1 MSDPTRMHRREAI
14 KWMLSAVSSVA
25 MLDHD
30 ALAQMPARPGAAGYG
45 VDPNLLKSYNA
56 GDLWPLALNAK
67 QRRTAAVLCD
77 VIIPAEGGTPSA
89 SALHV
94 HDFVNEW
101 ISAPYPAHQRDRVL
115 IVDGLAFLDEESAR
129 RFGKPFHTIAT
140 QQRHAICDDIC
151 YEPTAKPAFKTAS
164 AFFRRY
170 RDLTAGGFYTTPAG
184 MKDIGYVGNVALPA
198 FNGPPN
204 EVKARL
210 GVDHDN

>member
-1 MSDPTRMHRREAI
+1 MSDSSRIDRRVAI
-14 KWMLSAVSSVA
+14 RWMMTAVGSVA
-25 MLDHD
+25 LLDHD
-30 ALAQMPARPGAAGYG
+30 AFAQAPVPPSGAGYG
-45 VDPNLLKSYNA
+45 VDPNLLKSYKP
-56 GDLWPLALNAK
+56 GDLWPLAMDAK

-77 VIIPAEGGTPSA
+77 VIIPAEGDTPSA

-115 IVDGLAFLDEESAR
+115 IVGGLAWMDEESAR
-129 RFGKPFHTIAT
+129 RFGKPFHAIVM
-140 QQRHAICDDIC
+140 QQRHAMCDDIC
-151 YEPTAKPAFKTAS
+151 YEPKARPELKTAA

-198 FNGPPN
+198 FTGPPE

-210 GVDHDN
+210 GVRD

>member
-1 MSDPTRMHRREAI
+1 MSDSSRMDRRVAI
-14 KWMLSAVSSVA
+14 TWMLSAVGSVA
-25 MLDHD
+25 LLDHD
-30 ALAQMPARPGAAGYG
+30 AFAQVAAPPSGAGYG
-45 VDPNLLKSYNA
+45 VDPNLLKSYKP
-56 GDLWPLALNAK
+56 GDLWPLAMDAT

-77 VIIPAEGGTPSA
+77 VIIPAEGDTPSA

-101 ISAPYPAHQRDRVL
+101 ISAPYPAHQRDRAL
-115 IVDGLAFLDEESAR
+115 IVVGLAWMDEESTR
-129 RFGKPFHTIAT
+129 RFGKPFHAIVT

-151 YEPTAKPAFKTAS
+151 YEPKARPELKTAA

-198 FNGPPN
+198 FMGPPD

-210 GVDHDN
+210 GVRD

>member
-1 MSDPTRMHRREAI
+1 MSDSTGMDRRDAI
-14 KWMLSAVSSVA
+14 KWMLSAVGSVA
-25 MLDHD
+25 LVDHD
-30 ALAQMPARPGAAGYG
+30 AFAEVPAPPAGAGYG
-45 VDPNLLKSYNA
+45 ADPNLLKTYTP
-56 GDLWPLALNAK
+56 GELWPLALNAT

-77 VIIPAEGGTPSA
+77 VIIPAEGDTPGA

-115 IVDGLAFLDEESAR
+115 IVDGLAFLDAESAR
-129 RFGKPFHTIAT
+129 RFGKPFHQIAMP
-140 QQRHAICDDIC
+140 QRHAICDDIC
-151 YEPTAKPAFKTAS
+151 YEPKAKAEFKTAA

-198 FNGPPN
+198 FNGPPK

-210 GVDHDN
+210 GVGD

>member
-1 MSDPTRMHRREAI
+1 MSDPARMDRREAV

-25 MLDHD
+25 LLDSD
-30 ALAQMPARPGAAGYG
+30 ALAQTPLALGGAGYG
-45 VDPNLLKSYNA
+45 VDPKILRTYKP
-56 GDLWPLALNAK
+56 GDLWPLAMNAT

-77 VIIPAEGGTPSA
+77 VIIPAEGNTPSA

-101 ISAPYPAHQRDRVL
+101 ISAPYAAHRRDQVL
-115 IVDGLAFLDEESAR
+115 IVEGLTWMDEEATR
-129 RFGKPFHTIAT
+129 RFGRPFHKIAM
-140 QQRHAICDDIC
+140 QQRHTICDDIC
-151 YEPTAKPAFKTAS
+151 YEPKATPEFKKPA

-198 FNGPPN
+198 FNGPPT
-204 EVKARL
+204 EVKAKL
-210 GVDHDN
+210 GLGD

>member
-1 MSDPTRMHRREAI
+1 
-14 KWMLSAVSSVA
+14 
-25 MLDHD
+25 MLDHV
-30 ALAQMPARPGAAGYG
+30 AFGQMAAPLGGAGYG
-45 VDPNLLKSYNA
+45 VDPNLLKNYKP
-56 GDLWPLALNAK
+56 GDLWPLALNAT
-67 QRRTAAVLCD
+67 QRRTAGVLCD
-77 VIIPAEGGTPSA
+77 VIIPAEGDTPGA

-101 ISAPYPAHQRDRVL
+101 ISAPYPAHRRDRVL

-129 RFGKPFHTIAT
+129 RFGKPFHTVAI

-151 YEPTAKPAFKTAS
+151 YEPNAKPEFTTAA

-184 MKDIGYVGNVALPA
+184 IKDIVYVGNVALPA
-198 FNGPPN
+198 FKGPPK

-210 GVDHDN
+210 GVPD

>member
-1 MSDPTRMHRREAI
+1 MSDFTRMDRRDAI
-14 KWMLSAVSSVA
+14 KWMLSAVGSVA
-25 MLDHD
+25 LLADD
-30 ALAQMPARPGAAGYG
+30 AFAQVLLPPNGTGYG
-45 VDPNLLKSYNA
+45 VDPNLLKSYKP
-56 GDLWPLALNAK
+56 GDLWPLALSAK
-67 QRRTAAVLCD
+67 QLRTAAVLCD
-77 VIIPAEGGTPSA
+77 VIIPAEGESPSA

-101 ISAPYPAHQRDRVL
+101 ISAPYPAFQRDRVV
-115 IVDGLAFLDEESAR
+115 IVDGLAWMDEESAR
-129 RFGKPFHTIAT
+129 RFGKSFDKISM

-151 YEPTAKPAFKTAS
+151 YAPKAKPEFKTAA

-198 FNGPPN
+198 FNGPPQ

-210 GVDHDN
+210 GIED